1 MDKNRPPKH
10 LSKHL
15 NRSQRASSKGSNI
28 YQKRKQSGERLRRK
42 SRPLWKI
49 NFDKKMDEGKT
60 EHEKR
65 AFEDVAFIAKRRKK
79 RYGLGE
85 ELPAKPKVAKIINF
99 YSFKPTIH

>member
-15 NRSQRASSKGSNI
+15 NRSQKASSKGSNI
-28 YQKRKQSGERLRRK
+28 YQKRKQSSERLRRK
-42 SRPLWKI
+42 SRPLWKA

-60 EHEKR
+60 KHEKR
-65 AFEDVAFIAKRRKK
+65 AFEDVALKAKRRKK
-79 RYGLGE
+79 RE
-85 ELPAKPKVAKIINF
+85 ELPDKPKVAKIINF